1 MPYAHEMHIS
11 QIPKACCMCPTCMPM
26 QGACTPHTNSHVIHP
41 LHACDIHPAHTK
53 HAIHMSQTCLMHA
66 AHALHTCHLPAK
78 AEHFPNAH
86 IHACTGILHERTPQ
100 ACCTYTVSTH
110 NVCMLQA
117 NNTQAAH
124 MPHSPAS
131 QMPHM
136 LHAQVCCRHAKD
148 TNCVHVGMC
157 ALILNI
163 LQAH

>member
-1 MPYAHEMHIS
+1 MLHVPHLHAYAGCMH
-11 QIPKACCMCPTCMPM
+11 A
-26 QGACTPHTNSHVIHP
+26 AHTP
-41 LHACDIHPAHTK
+41 LHMSYTHCLLVTFTLHTPN
-53 HAIHMSQTCLMHA
+53 MPQTCLMRA

-86 IHACTGILHERTPQ
+86 IHACTGILHASTPQ

-117 NNTQAAH
+117 NNTRAAH

-157 ALILNI
+157 ACMP
-163 LQAH
+163 HSD